1 MSGPTCVCWAWAEL
15 PPTVTPYPSSSG
27 GTLLT
32 VTGTNLATVREPR
45 IRAKYGGVER
55 ENVSPCGI
63 PSNLCHCGVGGGGT
77 EGVDPGDGKRQPLG
91 PAAA

>member
-1 MSGPTCVCWAWAEL
+1 MWPHLEL
-15 PPTVTPYPSSSG
+15 RPVTPTLSSSSG

-55 ENVSPCGI
+55 ENVSPC
-63 PSNLCHCGVGGGGT
+63 
-77 EGVDPGDGKRQPLG
+77 LG
-91 PAAA
+91 PWVAPATMLCLEAPGKEGGPVCS

>member
-1 MSGPTCVCWAWAEL
+1 MTSTSS
-15 PPTVTPYPSSSG
+15 SSSG

-55 ENVSPCGI
+55 ENVSPCLPNPL
-63 PSNLCHCGVGGGGT
+63 PSSYAAQATKAVAVLGGPG
-77 EGVDPGDGKRQPLG
+77 EGSQLWLLVVHAWL
-91 PAAA
+91 